1 MICFLCLYFQ
11 IPPKAK
17 LFTDFALIK
26 EKTIMSGV
34 FYQINDLLQDSCID
48 DNVNISL
55 FKETSGV

>member
-26 EKTIMSGV
+26 EKTILSGV
-34 FYQINDLLQDSCID
+34 FYRINDLLKDSFID
-48 DNVNISL
+48 DTVNIFL
-55 FKETSGV
+55 LKETNGV